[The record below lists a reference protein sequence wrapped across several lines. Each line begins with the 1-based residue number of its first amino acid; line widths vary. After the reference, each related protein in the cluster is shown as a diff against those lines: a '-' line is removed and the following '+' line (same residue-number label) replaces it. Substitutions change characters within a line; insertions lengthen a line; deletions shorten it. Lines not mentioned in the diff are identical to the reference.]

1 MTAEPIPAQIG
12 RYRIEG
18 VLGEGATAVVYAGFD
33 PEIQRSVAIKCL
45 HLDIAADEGYRHRFQ
60 VEARAAGHLNHPHL
74 VTVFDTGETADGRP
88 YIAMERMGGEPL
100 SSRVERVGLPPLP
113 VIFDIAIQIASALD
127 YAHGEGVV
135 HHDIKP
141 ENIMFMDGWK
151 HPKLSDFGIAEHRS
165 PTRDAGGAELTQLIG
180 GTPSFMALERLE
192 GRRSDA
198 RSDLFSL
205 GVVLFWLL
213 TGKLP
218 WSETD
223 DVQQMIRE
231 RKRHPQPTIDPRD
244 PSTPSILVG
253 IVRTLLA
260 QSADARYQ
268 VASEVIEDL
277 RLAQREYER
286 LQESPLTGNIISLRV
301 RWASMLGATLTLVL
315 LIGLAAIYSKQ
326 RTAVNGLALDYG
338 SSLGRMIAHE
348 SAENLLLDDNAA
360 TQALV
365 EDVTRNRQIHY
376 IAIADYSGTVI
387 ASTLPSEVGKPLP
400 SLAQHDFL
408 SSEDEV
414 KSYRSHVKGAR
425 NEMLLFSTPIQYQ
438 DKTVGELHL
447 GISNA
452 ALVSAQHTTLWV
464 IATVLA
470 VTLLAVIGAAYWL
483 FRRPLIL
490 LDLVSEAM
498 MRVARGDFRY
508 RIRLVRSDELGR
520 LFTAFNL
527 MNQSLYA
534 RLRAAGGL
542 KREDRVERAVQTTRI
557 LPGARTR
564 TRITP
569 VGDTRILPGND
580 ADADGNEG

>member
-1 MTAEPIPAQIG
+1 MSSDPMPAQIG

-18 VLGEGATAVVYAGFD
+18 ILGEGASAEVYAGFD
-33 PEIQRSVAIKCL
+33 PEIERRVAIKCL
-45 HLDIAADEGYRHRFQ
+45 HRDVSADSGYRHRFQ

-74 VTVFDTGETADGRP
+74 VTIYDTGETGDGRP
-88 YIAMERMGGEPL
+88 YIAMERMGGESL
-100 SSRVERVGLPPLP
+100 AHRVEREGLPPLP
-113 VIFDIAIQIASALD
+113 VILEMAIQITSALE

-141 ENIMFMDGWK
+141 ENIMFMEGWRQA
-151 HPKLSDFGIAEHRS
+151 KLSDFGIAERRGPS
-165 PTRDAGGAELTQLIG
+165 RQGEGGEDQLIG
-180 GTPSFMALERLE
+180 GTPSFMALERLQ
-192 GRRSDA
+192 GKRADA

-223 DVQQMIRE
+223 DIQQLIRE
-231 RKRHPQPTIDPRD
+231 RKRHPQPVIEPRD
-244 PSTPSILVG
+244 PSTPSILIA

-268 VASEVIEDL
+268 AASEVIEDL

-286 LQESPLTGNIISLRV
+286 LQESPLTGSIISLRV

-338 SSLGRMIAHE
+338 SSLSRMIAHE
-348 SAENLLLDDNAA
+348 SAENLLLGDRAA
-360 TQALV
+360 TRALV
-365 EDVTRNRQIHY
+365 EDVARNRQIHY
-376 IAIADYSGTVI
+376 IAIADYRGQVV
-387 ASTLPSEVGKPLP
+387 ASTVPREVGKALP
-400 SLAQHDFL
+400 RLNEHDYL
-408 SSEDEV
+408 SREDDV
-414 KSYRSHVKGAR
+414 DSYRSQVQGMHAS
-425 NEMLLFSTPIQYQ
+425 MMLFSTPIRYQ
-438 DKTVGELHL
+438 DKTVGRLRL
-447 GISNA
+447 G
-452 ALVSAQHTTLWV
+452 VSDAPLTAAQHTTLWV
-464 IATVLA
+464 ISAVLA
-470 VTLLAVIGAAYWL
+470 VTLIAVIGAAYWL

-490 LDLVSEAM
+490 LDLLGEAM

-527 MNQSLYA
+527 MNQSLHA
-534 RLRAAGGL
+534 RMRASGRAG
-542 KREDRVERAVQTTRI
+542 KDKQVEKVVKTTRI

-564 TRITP
+564 TRIAP
-569 VGDTRILPGND
+569 VNATRILPGSEPD
-580 ADADGNEG
+580 TGGEDS